1 MKKIMD
7 AIKRNTML
15 KVFSLIIAILLW
27 AFVQLAQNPEIS
39 YDVFEVPVTITG
51 EAGINNEGFVISNPP
66 ANLSTNVTI
75 STKRSYLNS
84 FDHSSLSAYV
94 DVSNAK
100 NAGDYALPIKVRT
113 SDPNVSI
120 ISKSPSNVSLHVDR
134 IITVKKPIRIS
145 YDGNMAKDYYID
157 ARHVVISPKEATIKV
172 PELIE
177 KDIQEIVVHLDMTN
191 VTADVNGQFTGV
203 AVNSEGEEV
212 MDKFLSV
219 TDEGINVQVPVL
231 KRKTVPVYMTD
242 LPEPIVNNYALSKNE
257 VEIAGNETD
266 LNRITRL
273 EGSISYDRENP
284 KDSYVVS
291 LQLPKNV
298 IRTTEDPLLLN
309 VIAQ

>member
-1 MKKIMD
+1 MKKILE

-84 FDHSSLSAYV
+84 FDHASLSAYV

-100 NAGDYALPIKVRT
+100 DAGDYALPIKVRT
-113 SDPNVSI
+113 SDPNVAI
-120 ISKSPSNVSLHVDR
+120 ISKSPANVSLYVDR

-157 ARHVVISPKEATIKV
+157 ADHVSISPKEATIKV
-172 PELIE
+172 PELVE
-177 KDIQEIVVHLDMTN
+177 KNIHEIVVHLDMTD
-191 VTADVNGQFTGV
+191 VTSDISGQFTGI
-203 AVNSEGEEV
+203 AVDAEGEEV

-219 TDEGINVQVPVL
+219 TDEGINVKVPIL
-231 KRKTVPVYMTD
+231 KRKTVPVVMTD
-242 LPEPIVNNYALSKNE
+242 LPETVQDNYTMSKDE
-257 VEIAGNETD
+257 VEIAGSEAD
-266 LNRITRL
+266 LNRITQVT
-273 EGSISYDRENP
+273 GSISYDREAP
-284 KDSYVVS
+284 QDSYVVS

-298 IRTTEDPLLLN
+298 IRTNEEPLLLEVN
-309 VIAQ
+309 AE

>member
-1 MKKIMD
+1 MKKILE

-66 ANLSTNVTI
+66 SNLSTNVTI

-120 ISKSPSNVSLHVDR
+120 ISKSPANVSLYVDR

-157 ARHVVISPKEATIKV
+157 AKHVEISPKEATIKV
-172 PELIE
+172 PELVEREIH
-177 KDIQEIVVHLDMTN
+177 EIVIHLDMTD
-191 VTADVNGQFTGV
+191 VTSDISGQFAGV
-203 AVNSEGEEV
+203 PVNTEGEEV

-219 TDEGINVQVPVL
+219 TDEGISVQVPIL
-231 KRKTVPVYMTD
+231 KRKTVPVEMTNI
-242 LPEPIVNNYALSKNE
+242 PESIENNYTLSHYE
-257 VEIAGNETD
+257 IEIAGSEAD
-266 LNRITRL
+266 LNKITRL
-273 EGSISYDRENP
+273 QGSISYDREDP

-291 LQLPKNV
+291 LQLPRNV
-298 IRTTEDPLLLN
+298 IRTSDEVLTLTVN
-309 VIAQ
+309 AQ